1 MYSNISF
8 RKGFA
13 SDNWSGVSP
22 EVMQALAEV
31 NTGHHP
37 AYGENDP
44 LLEQA
49 QQKFREVFGPET
61 QVFFVYN
68 GTGANV
74 LSVQQ
79 LLRSWEAVVTPHS
92 AHLNEDEAGAPEKF
106 TGGKLLTVECDDGK
120 IKPEQI
126 IPFLSSFGFQHHV
139 QARMIS
145 ISQAT
150 ELGSLYSLEEIKA
163 LAEYAHK
170 NDMFLHM
177 DGARMANAAVALGCS
192 FREMTTA
199 CGVDVLSFGGTKNG
213 LMFGEAVVFMNKKL
227 AEGFEYNRK
236 QGMQLASKMRFITA
250 QFLAYFEND
259 LWKRNAENA
268 NHMAKLLEEKLTE
281 IPGISLSRPV
291 EANGVFAVMPA
302 DLIPKLQQHYF
313 FHVWNEAQNEVRL
326 MCSFDTTMDDV
337 EKFVEAARTL
347 LASQFEEGLRK

>member
-1 MYSNISF
+1 MHFNISF
-8 RKGFA
+8 SKGFA

-22 EVMQALAEV
+22 EVMQALTQI
-31 NTGHHP
+31 NQGHHP

-44 LLEQA
+44 LMEEA
-49 QQKFREVFGPET
+49 QQKFREVFGNKS

-106 TGGKLLTVECDDGK
+106 TGGKLLTVHCEDGK
-120 IKPEQI
+120 IRPEQI
-126 IPFLSSFGFQHHV
+126 EPFFSSFGFQHHV
-139 QARMIS
+139 QARMIG

-150 ELGSLYSLEEIKA
+150 ELGTLYSLQEIKA
-163 LAEYAHK
+163 LADFAHAHG
-170 NDMFLHM
+170 MYLHM
-177 DGARMANAAVALGCS
+177 DGARIANAAVAMDCS
-192 FREMTTA
+192 FKEMTTD
-199 CGVDVLSFGGTKNG
+199 CGLDVLSFGGTKNG

-250 QFLAYFEND
+250 QFLAYFENS

-268 NHMAKLLEEKLTE
+268 NRMAKLLGEKLSE
-281 IPGISLSRPV
+281 IPGIRLSMPV
-291 EANGVFAVMPA
+291 EANGVFAIMPPA
-302 DLIPKLQQHYF
+302 LIPQLQQSYF
-313 FHVWNEAQNEVRL
+313 FHVWDESRNEVRL
-326 MCSFDTTMDDV
+326 MCSFDTTVDDV
-337 EKFVEAARTL
+337 EKFVEAARTS
-347 LASQFEEGLRK
+347 LARHYEKHTK

>member
-1 MYSNISF
+1 MNLNIAF

-22 EVMQALAEV
+22 EVMQALTAI
-31 NTGHHP
+31 NQGHHP

-49 QQKFREVFGPET
+49 QQKFREVFGEKSQT
-61 QVFFVYN
+61 FFVYN

-106 TGGKLLTVECDDGK
+106 TGGKLLTVDCENGK
-120 IKPEQI
+120 IRPAQI
-126 IPFLSSFGFQHHV
+126 EPFLNSFGFQHHV

-150 ELGSLYSLEEIKA
+150 EKGTLYSLDEIRE
-163 LAEYAHK
+163 LADFAHS
-170 NDMFLHM
+170 NNMYLHM
-177 DGARMANAAVALGCS
+177 DGARIANAAVALECS
-192 FREMTTA
+192 LKEMTTDA
-199 CGVDVLSFGGTKNG
+199 GVDVLSFGGTKNG

-250 QFLAYFEND
+250 QFLSYFEND
-259 LWKRNAENA
+259 LWKRNAANA
-268 NHMAKLLEEKLTE
+268 NHMAKLLGEKLVE
-281 IPGISLSRPV
+281 ITGIRLSLPV
-291 EANGVFAVMPA
+291 EANGVFAIMPA

-347 LASQFEEGLRK
+347 LASRYETDTK

>member
-22 EVMQALAEV
+22 EVMQALAEI
-31 NTGHHP
+31 NKGHHP

-49 QQKFREVFGPET
+49 QQKFREVFGPEA

-126 IPFLSSFGFQHHV
+126 KPFFNSFGFQHHV

-150 ELGSLYSLEEIKA
+150 EKGTLYTLDEIRE
-163 LAEYAHK
+163 LARFAHSHHLY
-170 NDMFLHM
+170 LHM
-177 DGARMANAAVALGCS
+177 DGARIANAAVALGCS
-192 FREMTTA
+192 LKEMTTDT
-199 CGVDVLSFGGTKNG
+199 GVDVLSFGGTKNG
-213 LMFGEAVVFMNKKL
+213 LMFGEAVVFLNEKL

-250 QFLAYFEND
+250 QFLAYFKND

-268 NHMAKLLEEKLTE
+268 NRMAKLLGEKLSE
-281 IPGISLSRPV
+281 IPGIRLSMPV
-291 EANGVFAVMPA
+291 EANGVFAVMPPA
-302 DLIPKLQQHYF
+302 LIPQLQQSYF
-313 FHVWNEAQNEVRL
+313 FHVWDESRGEVRL
-326 MCSFDTTMDDV
+326 MCSFDTTEEDV
-337 EKFVEAARTL
+337 DGFIAEAGRL
-347 LASQFEEGLRK
+347 SS

>member
-1 MYSNISF
+1 MDTKPTF

-22 EVMQALAEV
+22 EVMQALQKI
-31 NTGHHP
+31 NHGHHP

-44 LLEQA
+44 LMEAA
-49 QQKFREVFGPET
+49 QEKFRDVFGPDSQT
-61 QVFFVYN
+61 YFVYN

-106 TGGKLLTVECDDGK
+106 TGGKLLTVDCENGK
-120 IKPEQI
+120 IKPEQVE
-126 IPFLSSFGFQHHV
+126 PFLNSYGFQHHV
-139 QARMIS
+139 QARLIS

-150 ELGSLYSLEEIKA
+150 ELGSLYSLNEIKK
-163 LAEYAHK
+163 LADFARKHH
-170 NDMFLHM
+170 MFLHM
-177 DGARMANAAVALGCS
+177 DGARIANAAVALGCS
-192 FREMTTA
+192 LREMTTD

-213 LMFGEAVVFMNKKL
+213 LMFGEAVVFLNKKL

-268 NHMAKLLEEKLTE
+268 NNMARLLGKRLPLIE
-281 IPGISLSRPV
+281 GISLSRPV
-291 EANGVFAVMPA
+291 EANGVFAMMPKA
-302 DLIPKLQQHYF
+302 LIPKLQEKYF
-313 FHVWNEAQNEVRL
+313 FHVWNESTNEVRL
-326 MCSFDTTMDDV
+326 MCSFDTTLEDI
-337 EKFVEAARTL
+337 EGFLAEAKRL
-347 LASQFEEGLRK
+347 LN

>member
-1 MYSNISF
+1 MNLNIAP

-31 NTGHHP
+31 NIGHHP

-49 QQKFREVFGPET
+49 QQKFREAFGPESQT
-61 QVFFVYN
+61 FFVYN

-79 LLRSWEAVVTPHS
+79 LLKSWEAVVTPHS

-106 TGGKLLTVECDDGK
+106 TGGKLLTADCEDGK

-126 IPFLSSFGFQHHV
+126 EPFFNSFGFQHHV
-139 QARMIS
+139 QAKMIS

-150 ELGSLYSLEEIKA
+150 EKGTLYSLDEISE
-163 LAEYAHK
+163 LASFAHR
-170 NDMFLHM
+170 NNMYLHM
-177 DGARMANAAVALGCS
+177 DGARIANAAAALGCS
-192 FREMTTA
+192 FKEMTTDA
-199 CGVDVLSFGGTKNG
+199 GVDVLSFGGTKNG
-213 LMFGEAVVFMNKKL
+213 LMFGEAVVFMDKKL
-227 AEGFEYNRK
+227 AQGFEYNRK

-250 QFLAYFEND
+250 QFLAYFDND
-259 LWKRNAENA
+259 LWKRNAQNA
-268 NHMAKLLEEKLTE
+268 NDKAKLLGGKLAE
-281 IPGISLSRPV
+281 IPGISLSMPV
-291 EANGVFAVMPA
+291 EANGVFAIMPP

-313 FHVWNEAQNEVRL
+313 FHVWDESRHEVRL
-326 MCSFDTTMDDV
+326 MCAFDTTLEDV
-337 EKFVEAARTL
+337 SGFVATARKYIR
-347 LASQFEEGLRK
+347 E

>member
-37 AYGENDP
+37 AYGENDA

-49 QQKFREVFGPET
+49 QQKFREVFGSDS

-126 IPFLSSFGFQHHV
+126 KPFFNSFGFQHHV

-145 ISQAT
+145 ISQVT
-150 ELGSLYSLEEIKA
+150 EFGTLYSLDEIKS
-163 LAEYAHK
+163 LADFAHAHG
-170 NDMFLHM
+170 MYLHM
-177 DGARMANAAVALGCS
+177 DGARIANAAVALGSS
-192 FREMTTA
+192 FKEITTD

-213 LMFGEAVVFMNKKL
+213 LMFGEAVVFFNEEL
-227 AEGFEYNRK
+227 AQGFEYNRK

-250 QFLAYFEND
+250 QFLAYFEKD

-268 NHMAKLLEEKLTE
+268 NSMAKLLGEKLAST
-281 IPGISLSRPV
+281 PGISLSRPV
-291 EANGVFAVMPA
+291 EANGIFAVMPPA
-302 DLIPKLQQHYF
+302 LIPQLQQSYF
-313 FHVWNEAQNEVRL
+313 FHVWDESRNEVRL
-326 MCSFDTTMDDV
+326 MCSFDTTSDDI
-337 EKFVEAARTL
+337 EGFVSEL
-347 LASQFEEGLRK
+347 KKLIE